1 MLYLL
6 EEDAVTLKTLY
17 VVSKDTST
25 DNFFLK
31 SISHSLLYA
40 SYLSHKHQLKYQT
53 VPVILKEHPSVAPF
67 QMRTAG

>member
-31 SISHSLLYA
+31 SISHSLL
-40 SYLSHKHQLKYQT
+40 
-53 VPVILKEHPSVAPF
+53 
-67 QMRTAG
+67 